1 MLFVLERKETNL
13 LSYATRSSTQF
24 IYDDGVKAPD
34 FESILKDVFNKY
46 RTESRVVVDSNLKD
60 GEVLSLE
67 DNQCHYSW
75 IIWVDTGNGDL
86 VLLSKVNIDF
96 FTDLVISLHH
106 YDSEWISKQMLEN
119 DPIYKF
125 LKSAPTYSSKAVSS
139 PKGDYVLA

>member
-13 LSYATRSSTQF
+13 LSCATRSSTQF

-106 YDSEWISKQMLEN
+106 YDSEWISQQMLEN

-125 LKSAPTYSSKAVSS
+125 LKSAPTSLSKAVSS